1 MIININAHFGH
12 LLLLNVYELA
22 LLLPLQVPE
31 DVYFLSRSHGLD
43 VIYSDLRWSKWNVGK
58 LWVESAKAQLLAY
71 PSRGVNETLLLLSGG
86 HCKLLL
92 VYLHLI
98 HLIWVRIENT
108 WDLLATH
115 IIGRGGLS
123 CC

>member
-1 MIININAHFGH
+1 MVINIDAHFGH
-12 LLLLNVYELA
+12 FLLLNVYELA

-58 LWVESAKAQLLAY
+58 LGIESTKAQLLAY
-71 PSRGVNETLLLLSGG
+71 PSRGVDETLLLLSSG

-92 VYLHLI
+92 IYLYLI
-98 HLIWVRIENT
+98 HLIRM
-108 WDLLATH
+108 
-115 IIGRGGLS
+115 
-123 CC
+123 